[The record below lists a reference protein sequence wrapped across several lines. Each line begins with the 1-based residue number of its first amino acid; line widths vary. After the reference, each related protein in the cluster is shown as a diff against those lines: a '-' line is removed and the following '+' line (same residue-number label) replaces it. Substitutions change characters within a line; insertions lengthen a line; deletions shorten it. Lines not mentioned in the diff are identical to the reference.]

1 MTIVVFLFLSLL
13 FIYLIS
19 PSLLV
24 REPDVCVCLQTV
36 ADFEQMTPALEA
48 KLAKIELILDEPV
61 EFETGDKKEHHA
73 ATKKND
79 VSFQ

>member
-1 MTIVVFLFLSLL
+1 M
-13 FIYLIS
+13 
-19 PSLLV
+19 
-24 REPDVCVCLQTV
+24 